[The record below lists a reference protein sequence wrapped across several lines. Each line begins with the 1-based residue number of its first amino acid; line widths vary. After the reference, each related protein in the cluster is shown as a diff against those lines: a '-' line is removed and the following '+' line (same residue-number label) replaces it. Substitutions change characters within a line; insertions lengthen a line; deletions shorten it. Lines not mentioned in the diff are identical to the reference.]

1 MLRSPPTPAPLGLAP
16 GWAWLPCRRPAPWSP
31 RASAACLSHTPTR
44 RLRGPQA
51 ASPPVPWPRPSRA
64 HPARPR
70 SCAGHFLHGPG
81 RAAASRA
88 PRVLPARA
96 PPPSPVPTSLPA
108 SQAFCPDPA
117 EPVPR
122 GVLRSTQWVVVTW
135 AAVRVTRGLC
145 QEMSEDA
152 RGQCPCGMAGS
163 GPVGR
168 AAGWAEG
175 PSGGTVTGRREK
187 ACPPAAHML
196 HQATRVRAWEARQGS
211 PAEGRGSLTAEPP
224 LSL

>member
-1 MLRSPPTPAPLGLAP
+1 MQAPCPLVPSGVCCLPFAHPHSQASGPAGRQPSRPLATALPRSPGPAPLLHGALPPRP
-16 GWAWLPCRRPAPWSP
+16 GSRGCLTSTAGPACSRPATLSCPHQPP
-31 RASAACLSHTPTR
+31 RLPGFLSRPR
-44 RLRGPQA
+44 R
-51 ASPPVPWPRPSRA
+51 
-64 HPARPR
+64 ARP
-70 SCAGHFLHGPG
+70 PG
-81 RAAASRA
+81 C
-88 PRVLPARA
+88 
-96 PPPSPVPTSLPA
+96 PP
-108 SQAFCPDPA
+108 
-117 EPVPR
+117 EH
-122 GVLRSTQWVVVTW
+122 
-135 AAVRVTRGLC
+135 AVGGCHMGGCQGDKGLC

>member
-1 MLRSPPTPAPLGLAP
+1 M
-16 GWAWLPCRRPAPWSP
+16 PCRRPAPWSP

-122 GVLRSTQWVVVTW
+122 GVLRSTQWAVVTW

>member
-1 MLRSPPTPAPLGLAP
+1 M
-16 GWAWLPCRRPAPWSP
+16 PCRRPAPWSP
-31 RASAACLSHTPTR
+31 RVSAACLSHTPTR

-81 RAAASRA
+81 RRGCLTSTAGPACSRPVTLSCPHQP
-88 PRVLPARA
+88 PRLPGFLSRPCRAR
-96 PPPSPVPTSLPA
+96 PPG
-108 SQAFCPDPA
+108 CPP
-117 EPVPR
+117 EH
-122 GVLRSTQWVVVTW
+122 
-135 AAVRVTRGLC
+135 AVGGCHMGGCQGDKGLC

>member
-1 MLRSPPTPAPLGLAP
+1 MLRSPPTPAPLGLAR

-96 PPPSPVPTSLPA
+96 PSPSPVPTSLPA

-122 GVLRSTQWVVVTW
+122 GVLRSTQWAVVTW

-187 ACPPAAHML
+187 ACPPAAHRL
-196 HQATRVRAWEARQGS
+196 PTCSTRPHASGPGRHDRAAPQRG
-211 PAEGRGSLTAEPP
+211 EGV
-224 LSL
+224 